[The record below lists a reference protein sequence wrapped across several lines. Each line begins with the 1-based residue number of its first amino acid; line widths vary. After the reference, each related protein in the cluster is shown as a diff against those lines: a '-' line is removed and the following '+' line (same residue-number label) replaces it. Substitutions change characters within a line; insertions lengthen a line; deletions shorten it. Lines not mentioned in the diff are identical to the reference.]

1 MSSALTR
8 TASPA
13 GSGATPAAS
22 LDRLVEVVS
31 GHDVYTGDHSCRVA
45 DYVTGLA
52 RLLSMSPTDVALAR
66 RAALVHDIGKIAVP
80 DEILRKRGSLTEDEA
95 KLVRLHPVV
104 GAGMLS
110 RIAGLEVLVPIVL
123 HHHERWDGLGYP
135 RGISGVDIPI
145 QSRMILV
152 ADAYDAMTTHRPYG
166 PVLSPHEAL
175 AELRRWSGRQFDPLM
190 VDKMHSAFMLGIL
203 DPEPVRARVAASA

>member
-1 MSSALTR
+1 MNLALTHN
-8 TASPA
+8 ASP
-13 GSGATPAAS
+13 GESSRTPAS

-31 GHDVYTGDHSCRVA
+31 GHDEYTGDHSCRVA

-52 RLLSMSPTDVALAR
+52 RLLRMSTTDVALAR

-80 DEILRKRGSLTEDEA
+80 DRILRKRGPLTPDEQ

-110 RIAGLEVLVPIVL
+110 RIAGLEPLVPIVL
-123 HHHERWDGLGYP
+123 HHHERWDGMGYP
-135 RGISGVDIPI
+135 RGLSGVDIPI

-152 ADAYDAMTTHRPYG
+152 ADAFDAMTTHRPYG
-166 PVLSPHEAL
+166 PVLSSTQAL
-175 AELRRWSGRQFDPLM
+175 AELRRWAGLQFDPLM

-203 DPEPVRARVAASA
+203 DHDPSSPRLIASA

>member
-1 MSSALTR
+1 MNSAFTR
-8 TASPA
+8 NSYAAGPSGSP
-13 GSGATPAAS
+13 AS

-31 GHDVYTGDHSCRVA
+31 GHDVYTGDHSCRVG

-52 RLLSMSPTDVALAR
+52 RLLGMTTTDVALAR

-80 DEILRKRGSLTEDEA
+80 DKILKKRGPLTEDEA

-110 RIAGLEVLVPIVL
+110 RIQGLEALVPIVL
-123 HHHERWDGLGYP
+123 HHHERWDGQGYP
-135 RGISGVDIPI
+135 RGLSGVDIPI

-152 ADAYDAMTTHRPYG
+152 ADAYDAMTSHRPYSRMM
-166 PVLSPHEAL
+166 SPHEAL
-175 AELRRWSGRQFDPLM
+175 AELRRCSGQQFDPLM

-203 DPEPVRARVAASA
+203 DPAPRAESVSTTI

>member
-1 MSSALTR
+1 MNSAPPR
-8 TASPA
+8 TLPA
-13 GSGATPAAS
+13 GSTGIPAS

-31 GHDVYTGDHSCRVA
+31 GHDSYTGDHSCRVG

-52 RLLSMSPTDVALAR
+52 RLLGMSATDIALAR
-66 RAALVHDIGKIAVP
+66 RAALVHDIGKTAVP
-80 DEILRKRGSLTEDEA
+80 DRILKKRGPLTEDET

-110 RIAGLEVLVPIVL
+110 RIAGLEALVPIVL

-135 RGISGVDIPI
+135 RGLAGVDIPI

-166 PVLSPHEAL
+166 PILTPHEAL
-175 AELRRWSGRQFDPLM
+175 TELRRNSGQQFDPLM

-203 DPEPVRARVAASA
+203 DAQPTNDRVAVHA

>member
-1 MSSALTR
+1 MNSALTR
-8 TASPA
+8 SSCAA
-13 GSGATPAAS
+13 GSSGSPAS
-22 LDRLVEVVS
+22 LDRLVEVVT
-31 GHDVYTGDHSCRVA
+31 GHDVYTGDHSCRVG

-52 RLLSMSPTDVALAR
+52 RLLGMSTTDVALAR

-80 DEILRKRGSLTEDEA
+80 DKILKKRGPLTEDEA

-110 RIAGLEVLVPIVL
+110 RIPGLEALVPIVL
-123 HHHERWDGLGYP
+123 HHHERWDGQGYP
-135 RGISGVDIPI
+135 RGLSGVDIPI

-152 ADAYDAMTTHRPYG
+152 ADAYDAMTTHRPYSRMM
-166 PVLSPHEAL
+166 SPHEAL
-175 AELRRWSGRQFDPLM
+175 AELRRCSGQQFDPLM

-203 DPEPVRARVAASA
+203 DPAPRTESLRVTA

>member
-1 MSSALTR
+1 MNSAPTR
-8 TASPA
+8 TLPA
-13 GSGATPAAS
+13 GSTGIPAS

-31 GHDVYTGDHSCRVA
+31 GHDSYTGDHSCRVG

-52 RLLSMSPTDVALAR
+52 RLLGMSATDIALAR
-66 RAALVHDIGKIAVP
+66 RAALVHDIGKTAVP
-80 DEILRKRGSLTEDEA
+80 DRILKKRGPLTEDET

-110 RIAGLEVLVPIVL
+110 RIAGLEALVPIVL

-135 RGISGVDIPI
+135 RGLAGVDIPI
-145 QSRMILV
+145 QARMILV

-166 PVLSPHEAL
+166 PILTPHEAL
-175 AELRRWSGRQFDPLM
+175 TELRRNSGQQFDPLM

-203 DPEPVRARVAASA
+203 DAQPTNDRVAVHA